1 MIGSRT
7 WLDFMGF
14 MILGAFVGVA
24 VANLF
29 IRILEEIS
37 DFVTLHRQAHVRHLV
52 SEFEMLLNKR
62 EKAVAASGKIEA
74 HPNHDETDAD
84 PS

>member
-7 WLDFMGF
+7 LIDMIGF
-14 MILGAFVGVA
+14 MVLGAVLGIAFASV
-24 VANLF
+24 F

-37 DFVTLHRQAHVRHLV
+37 EFVTLHRQAHVRHLM

-62 EKAVAASGKIEA
+62 EKAVVASGKIEA
-74 HPNHDETDAD
+74 HSNHD
-84 PS
+84 